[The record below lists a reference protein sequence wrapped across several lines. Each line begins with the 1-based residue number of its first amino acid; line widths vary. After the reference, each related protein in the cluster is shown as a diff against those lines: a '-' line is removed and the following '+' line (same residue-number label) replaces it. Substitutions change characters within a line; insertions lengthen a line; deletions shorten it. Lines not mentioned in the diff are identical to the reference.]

1 MAQLVKNLP
10 ALWETRVQSLGWEDP
25 LEKGMATHS
34 SILAWRNPMNRGARW
49 ATVYGIAKIR
59 KRLVTITF
67 TFFFHLV
74 LGYWYRVGLPR
85 WLSGK
90 ESACWHKR
98 CGFYPWVEKIPWR
111 RKWQPNP
118 VFLPGE
124 FHRQRSLAGYSPR
137 GRKESDMTER
147 LSLTYSVFTKG
158 QGSLVCCC
166 VWGHKV
172 FDTTEWLNNNKN
184 KLETQQGWWVDHW
197 IYDSEIQ

>member
-1 MAQLVKNLP
+1 MQ
-10 ALWETRVQSLGWEDP
+10 EIRVQYLGPQDP

-118 VFLPGE
+118 VFLPGKS
-124 FHRQRSLAGYSPR
+124 HGQRSLAGYSPWDC
-137 GRKESDMTER
+137 KESDMTEQTEHAHTDTGHIHLNTVTTLVKPR
-147 LSLTYSVFTKG
+147 KTMSKHGYQTFIHEEPGSNLPLRSSPSLLLT
-158 QGSLVCCC
+158 
-166 VWGHKV
+166 
-172 FDTTEWLNNNKN
+172 
-184 KLETQQGWWVDHW
+184 
-197 IYDSEIQ
+197 